1 MYHIFLPFSNDIYIG
16 VTANDEAKN
25 FTSYQDYVNHES
37 SNMVE
42 RIAREPIYIL
52 DLKEFNMRTN

>member
-42 RIAREPIYIL
+42 RIAR
-52 DLKEFNMRTN
+52 